1 MADLATTV
9 EAMPSGT
16 SLLDRKMPKTPSR
29 AGLAIFAV
37 ALASG
42 LCYIAFHVA
51 RDLDSVTITSIWPY
65 LLLGLALLI
74 ALAFEFVNGF
84 HDTAN
89 AVATVNYTHSLEPN
103 VAVVWS
109 GLCNLAGVLVS
120 SGTVAFAVITLLP
133 VELILQV
140 SSGAGFAMV
149 FALLIAAIVWNLS
162 TWWCGL
168 PASSSHT
175 MVGSII
181 GVGIANQ
188 LMHAHSGTSGL
199 DWEQAIKVLW
209 ALLISPI
216 VGFLCAG
223 LLLVISKA
231 LTDTNWARNKA
242 RAYEVNSRR
251 PRWAFLR
258 IVLAGVVGTALLNLA
273 AWTLGLFGLN
283 KWLPIRAIESWKAP
297 VGLFAVVLFVGV
309 GVYFT
314 LAFFASFVLKN
325 GEILFEAPKDNQ
337 PPPWPIRA
345 LMVLTCTG
353 VSFFHGSNDGQKGMG
368 LIMLIL
374 IGTVPTA
381 YALNHAVTSRDI
393 QEFIAA
399 SEQAGQI
406 LDRHVDKSGILGPDA
421 RTEVTDYI
429 RTKQLQPDTILALRE
444 LVEDLNHE
452 VALYKVFKSVPAQDQ
467 ANVRNDMYVA
477 GEAVRLMQKNDVSLV
492 KEGKPPVFNAGE
504 SKALKDYKSTV
515 DKATRFI
522 PDWVKVAVALAL
534 GLGTMVGWRRVV
546 VTVGEKIGKEHL
558 TYAQGAAAGLVA
570 MGTIFAADTFGLP
583 VSTTHILSSGVAG
596 TMSANGSGLRWS
608 TVRNIAAGWVFTL
621 PAAALLSGL
630 LYWLFRA
637 IA

>member
-9 EAMPSGT
+9 HAMPSGR
-16 SLLDRKMPKTPSR
+16 SLLDSKLKRTHSR
-29 AGLAIFAV
+29 TGVAMFLL
-37 ALASG
+37 ALAGG
-42 LCYIAFHVA
+42 LCYIAYHVA
-51 RDLDSVTITSIWPY
+51 SDLDTVTITSIWPY
-65 LLLGLALLI
+65 MLLGLALLI
-74 ALAFEFVNGF
+74 ALGFEFVNGF

-89 AVATVNYTHSLEPN
+89 AVATVIYTHSLEPN
-103 VAVVWS
+103 IAVVWS
-109 GLCNLAGVLVS
+109 GICNLLGVLFS

-162 TWWCGL
+162 TWWFGL

-175 MVGSII
+175 MIGSII

-188 LMHAHSGTSGL
+188 LMHIHNGTSGV
-199 DWEQAIKVLW
+199 DWEQATRVLKW
-209 ALLISPI
+209 LLISPLL
-216 VGFLCAG
+216 GFACAG
-223 LLLVISKA
+223 LLLYVSKQTIKYPS
-231 LTDTNWARNKA
+231 L
-242 RAYEVNSRR
+242 Y
-251 PRWAFLR
+251 
-258 IVLAGVVGTALLNLA
+258 
-273 AWTLGLFGLN
+273 
-283 KWLPIRAIESWKAP
+283 
-297 VGLFAVVLFVGV
+297 
-309 GVYFT
+309 
-314 LAFFASFVLKN
+314 
-325 GEILFEAPKDNQ
+325 EAPKDNQ

-381 YALNHAVTSRDI
+381 YALNHAVTAQDM

-399 SEQAGQI
+399 SEQAGHI
-406 LDRHVDKSGILGPDA
+406 LDRHVDKAGILGEDA

-452 VALYKVFKSVPAQDQ
+452 VALYKVFKSVPAPDQ

-477 GEAVRLMQKNDVSLV
+477 GEAIRLMQKNDASLV
-492 KEGKPPVFNAGE
+492 KEKKQPVFDKTE
-504 SKALKDYKSTV
+504 SAALGNYKIKV

-534 GLGTMVGWRRVV
+534 GLGTMIGWRRVV

-558 TYAQGAAAGLVA
+558 TYAQGASASLVTMA
-570 MGTIFAADTFGLP
+570 TIFAANIFGQP

-596 TMSANGSGLRWS
+596 TMSANGSGLRLA

-621 PAAALLSGL
+621 PAAALLSGT

-637 IA
+637 ISS